1 MRFSANQLVYS
12 VTLPSHNYVSPSSLN
27 STFLNIVSSGQARL
41 VRATTEGGS
50 GIHIIH
56 GMSSSDSDD
65 DEDFDEDFAYHNGK
79 VASPPGI
86 VDPWAPKNDYY
97 VSSPYIIGTFYSKQA
112 VRKCETIKKMLYSIY
127 LKQNLFI
134 KLE

>member
-12 VTLPSHNYVSPSSLN
+12 ATLPSHNYVSPSSFN

-79 VASPPGI
+79 AASPPGI

-97 VSSPYIIGTFYSKQA
+97 VSSPYIIGTFYSKQV
-112 VRKCETIKKMLYSIY
+112 VRKCETIKKDVIFH
-127 LKQNLFI
+127 LF
-134 KLE
+134 ETQSHY

>member
-1 MRFSANQLVYS
+1 MSILFSEIFSESVSLLCYS
-12 VTLPSHNYVSPSSLN
+12 TFIN

-79 VASPPGI
+79 AASPPGI
-86 VDPWAPKNDYY
+86 VDP
-97 VSSPYIIGTFYSKQA
+97 
-112 VRKCETIKKMLYSIY
+112 
-127 LKQNLFI
+127 
-134 KLE
+134 

>member
-1 MRFSANQLVYS
+1 M
-12 VTLPSHNYVSPSSLN
+12 
-27 STFLNIVSSGQARL
+27 
-41 VRATTEGGS
+41 RATTEGGS

-97 VSSPYIIGTFYSKQA
+97 VSSPYIIGTFYSKQV
-112 VRKCETIKKMLYSIY
+112 VRKRETIKKVLYSIY